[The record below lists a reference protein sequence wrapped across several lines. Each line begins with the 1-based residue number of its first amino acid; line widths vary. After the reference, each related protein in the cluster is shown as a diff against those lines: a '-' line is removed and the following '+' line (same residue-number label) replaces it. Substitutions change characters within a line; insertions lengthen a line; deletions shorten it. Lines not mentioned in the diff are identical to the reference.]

1 MASEDVEPRKRL
13 RRLQRRESKDE
24 DRLRKLLQE
33 EQRDTADEAASRGG
47 DDARRRTRMS
57 ALRAILAAKKFR
69 TNSLKKKKQRREAL
83 KKLQAIEDFRSEEEQ
98 RAVDDFRKLLLADSL
113 LPARH
118 DNYHTLLR
126 FLKARKFDM
135 EKAKHMWMNM
145 LKWREEFGTDN
156 IEEDFVF
163 EELEEVKK
171 FYPQG
176 HHGVDREGRPV
187 YFERMGRVD
196 VPKLLK
202 LTTFERY
209 LKYHVQEFER
219 SYSTK
224 FPACSVAVGK
234 HIDQTTTILDVSGL
248 GLKHF
253 TGSARELLKL
263 VSKIDSDNYPE
274 SLNRMFII
282 NTGPAFQLI
291 WNTVKG
297 FIDPKT
303 ASKVHLLGSKYQQK
317 LCEVIDP
324 RYFAILT
331 LQECDLIVLVQFW
344 TFSTLEQILRA
355 QQSGELYLESEHDTD
370 RVVGRGRS
378 ASQKWKGKDV
388 DSGTEMSESEA
399 DDPNSMSQRELI
411 SYTSAD
417 LERLAPV
424 VEEALRNGE
433 LSRLTSRSSNQEAV
447 GGEQAERLLSSFVSS
462 GRSPLAPSGR
472 KMLANS
478 KSRKQLPTGKGNLS
492 KMHGPSLLLTF
503 LSSFISSIV
512 VFCKRILG
520 IAETSD
526 KLSIS
531 QPPPTSDATAQSATS
546 MDKPSSVAVSSGPP
560 SVSFNEDPKNPT
572 QIVKR
577 VEHLENKVNQLSSTT
592 PVPPAAKAT
601 LEETAGPAMDRVK
614 QLEAELAETKMTV
627 KTLLT
632 KQEEL
637 WDRIKDLSFQVA
649 YDAACRIFLNA
660 EIMGRPLTPL
670 YGPDSDPMV
679 NGSILCSSAIFVYDT
694 SSTSFRSFSKIAAS
708 RSNMT
713 PSYSSC
719 IFRHI

>member
-33 EQRDTADEAASRGG
+33 EQRDTADEAAARSG

-57 ALRAILAAKKFR
+57 TLRAILAAKKFR

-187 YFERMGRVD
+187 YFERMGKVD

-234 HIDQTTTILDVSGL
+234 HIDQTTTVLDVSGL

-324 RYFAILT
+324 RYFA
-331 LQECDLIVLVQFW
+331 QPQDLIVLVQMW
-344 TFSTLEQILRA
+344 TFSTLVQILRA

-370 RVVGRGRS
+370 RVAGRGRS

-399 DDPNSMSQRELI
+399 EDPNSVSQRELI

-447 GGEQAERLLSSFVSS
+447 GGEQADRLLSSIASS

-472 KMLANS
+472 KMLANG

-492 KMHGPSLLLTF
+492 KMHGPSLLLAF
-503 LSSFISSIV
+503 LFSLISSVV

-531 QPPPTSDATAQSATS
+531 RQPPANDVPAKSATS

-560 SVSFNEDPKNPT
+560 TVSFNEDPRNST

-577 VEHLENKVNQLSSTT
+577 VEHLENKVNELSSST
-592 PVPPAAKAT
+592 PMPPAAKVT

-637 WDRIKDLSFQVA
+637 WDRIKDLSFQLRTVIR
-649 YDAACRIFLNA
+649 CITFA
-660 EIMGRPLTPL
+660 EER
-670 YGPDSDPMV
+670 
-679 NGSILCSSAIFVYDT
+679 SSAILVCDT
-694 SSTSFRSFSKIAAS
+694 FSTSFRSLLKD
-708 RSNMT
+708 RSFFEVQHD
-713 PSYSSC
+713 P
-719 IFRHI
+719 

>member
-33 EQRDTADEAASRGG
+33 EQRDTADEAAARSG

-57 ALRAILAAKKFR
+57 TLRAILAAKKFR
-69 TNSLKKKKQRREAL
+69 TNSIKKKKQRREAL

-303 ASKVHLLGSKYQQK
+303 ASKVH
-317 LCEVIDP
+317 
-324 RYFAILT
+324 
-331 LQECDLIVLVQFW
+331 
-344 TFSTLEQILRA
+344 ILRA

-370 RVVGRGRS
+370 RVAGRGRS

-447 GGEQAERLLSSFVSS
+447 GGEQAERLLS
-462 GRSPLAPSGR
+462 R
-472 KMLANS
+472 K
-478 KSRKQLPTGKGNLS
+478 GDLS
-492 KMHGPSLLLTF
+492 KMHGPSLLLAF
-503 LSSFISSIV
+503 LFSFISSIA

-531 QPPPTSDATAQSATS
+531 QPPSTNDVPAKSATS
-546 MDKPSSVAVSSGPP
+546 MDKPSSVAVSSGSPT
-560 SVSFNEDPKNPT
+560 VSFHEDSRNST

-592 PVPPAAKAT
+592 PMPPAAKVT

-637 WDRIKDLSFQVA
+637 WDRIKDLSFQDCTSVHHFCRGEVGA
-649 YDAACRIFLNA
+649 SDDNDPIRYSPGTGLFLDASLYVEAALGPLQFCLWHIFHL
-660 EIMGRPLTPL
+660 
-670 YGPDSDPMV
+670 
-679 NGSILCSSAIFVYDT
+679 F
-694 SSTSFRSFSKIAAS
+694 
-708 RSNMT
+708 
-713 PSYSSC
+713 
-719 IFRHI
+719 